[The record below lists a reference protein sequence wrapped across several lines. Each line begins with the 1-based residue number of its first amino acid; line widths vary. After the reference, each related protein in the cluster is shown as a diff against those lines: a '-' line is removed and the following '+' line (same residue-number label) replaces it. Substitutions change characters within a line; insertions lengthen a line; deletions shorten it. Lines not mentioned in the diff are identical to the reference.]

1 MVAYLYIIGS
11 DNVALNKSES
21 REDYIESILILKRER
36 GAVRSIDIANHF
48 GYSRPSISRAVG
60 LLRKEGLLNVD
71 DSGYIEL
78 TPRGM
83 ELAKGVYSRHRT
95 LIKFLEKLGVSAETA
110 ENDACRIEHI
120 LSQESM
126 ERIKEFIAEQ

>member
-1 MVAYLYIIGS
+1 MVRLAQRKQR
-11 DNVALNKSES
+11 NMNKSES
-21 REDYIESILILKRER
+21 KEDYIESILILKRER

-60 LLRKEGLLNVD
+60 LLRKEELINVD
-71 DSGYIEL
+71 DSGFIEL

-83 ELAKGVYSRHRT
+83 EIAKGVYSKHRI
-95 LIKFLEKLGVSAETA
+95 LIKFLEKLGVSSDTA

-120 LSQESM
+120 LSPESM
-126 ERIKEFIAEQ
+126 DRIKAFVTED

>member
-1 MVAYLYIIGS
+1 MS
-11 DNVALNKSES
+11 LNSNES
-21 REDYIESILILKRER
+21 REDYIESILILKREK

-60 LLRKEGLLNVD
+60 LLRKDNLINVD

-78 TPRGM
+78 TPQGL
-83 ELAKGVYSRHRT
+83 ELAKGVYSRHKT
-95 LIKFLEKLGVSAETA
+95 LIKFLEKIGVSPETA

-126 ERIKEFIAEQ
+126 DKIKEFVTQ

>member
-1 MVAYLYIIGS
+1 MLGFRGAFEVAI
-11 DNVALNKSES
+11 NKSES
-21 REDYIESILILKRER
+21 REDYIESILMLKREK
-36 GAVRSIDIANHF
+36 GAVRSIDIVNHF

-60 LLRKEGLLNVD
+60 LLRKEGLIVVD

-78 TPRGM
+78 TPEGM
-83 ELAKGVYSRHRT
+83 EMAKGVYSRHRT
-95 LIKFLEKLGVSAETA
+95 LLKFLEKLGVSEAVA

-126 ERIKEFIAEQ
+126 DRIKEFIAE